1 MTAMRRTAANP
12 PAASSPAASPTS
24 GSTPASPPH
33 RGPPVAF
40 LVAAAFFME
49 NLDAT
54 VITTAVPAMAK
65 SFGVLPVALS
75 IGISAYLLA
84 LAVFIPVSGWVADR
98 LGPRPVFAG
107 AILVFTL
114 ASIACG
120 FATGLTGFV
129 LARIVQGIG
138 GALMVPVGRL
148 VVLRNTPKSGMV
160 RAIATI
166 TWPGLAA
173 PVLGPPLGGWI
184 ASTWS
189 WHWIFFLNVPLGAI
203 AIVLAL
209 RWIAP
214 APTTRRPFDWTGF
227 VTSGL
232 GLATLMYGLDL
243 TSHSPVPWDVVAGCA
258 AVGGVSLG
266 YALFHLR
273 RAAHPLVDLSPLS
286 VPTFRVSVVGGTA
299 FRIAIGS
306 APFLLPLMF
315 QLAFG
320 FSMVQ
325 SGFMML
331 ALFGGNLGIKPA
343 TSAVMRR
350 LGLRSTLL
358 LNGSLVALG
367 FVACVAL
374 SPATPLP
381 VMVAVMVFGGVCRSL
396 QFTSFNTLAF
406 CDTTPAQA
414 SGATTL
420 FSMFQQLS
428 AGLGIAFGAIAL
440 SGAERFTRSVGQAGV
455 LDFRIAL
462 SLVAAV
468 ALLALVDVV
477 RLPRDAGD
485 EVTGHRAGTAAA

>member
-1 MTAMRRTAANP
+1 MTT
-12 PAASSPAASPTS
+12 
-24 GSTPASPPH
+24 SPPPV
-33 RGPPVAF
+33 RNAPVAAPSRPPPVAF

-54 VITTAVPAMAK
+54 VITTAVPAMAQ

-98 LGPRPVFAG
+98 FGPRPVFAS

-120 FATGLTGFV
+120 LATGLAGFV
-129 LARIVQGIG
+129 VARVVQGIG

-148 VVLRNTPKSGMV
+148 VVLRSVPKSGML

-189 WHWIFFLNVPLGAI
+189 WHWIFFLNVPLGAV

-209 RWIAP
+209 RWIVP
-214 APTTRRPFDWTGF
+214 APTQHRPFDWIGF
-227 VTSGL
+227 VASGL

-258 AVGGVSLG
+258 VVGGVSLA
-266 YALFHLR
+266 YALWHLR
-273 RAAHPLVDLSPLS
+273 RTAHPLVDLSPLG
-286 VPTFRVSVVGGTA
+286 VQTFRASVVGGTV

-320 FSMVQ
+320 FGMVQ

-331 ALFGGNLGIKPA
+331 ALFGGNLAIKPA
-343 TSAVMRR
+343 TSMVMRR

-358 LNGSLVALG
+358 VNGALVALG

-374 SPATPLP
+374 APTTPLP
-381 VMVAVMVFGGVCRSL
+381 VMVAVMVFGGICRSM
-396 QFTSFNTLAF
+396 QFTAFNTLAF

-428 AGLGIAFGAIAL
+428 AGLGIALGAIAL
-440 SGAERFTRSVGQAGV
+440 SGAERLTGHDGQAGA
-455 LDFRIAL
+455 LDFRIAF

-468 ALLALVDVV
+468 ALLALVDVLP
-477 RLPRDAGD
+477 LPRHVGD
-485 EVTGHRAGTAAA
+485 DVTGRHARSASA